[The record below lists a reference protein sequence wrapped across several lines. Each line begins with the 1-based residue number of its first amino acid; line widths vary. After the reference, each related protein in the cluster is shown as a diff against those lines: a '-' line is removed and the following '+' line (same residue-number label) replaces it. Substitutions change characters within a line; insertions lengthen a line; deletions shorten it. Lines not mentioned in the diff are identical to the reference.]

1 MRAKASQERHRER
14 DHPHLRSCEA
24 VMGHQVHASDGDIGH
39 VQGYLVE
46 DETWAIRYVVVNT
59 MRCSTSRRENLIASS
74 NKVST
79 APVPSPP
86 AARKCR
92 VERSRCSETDPRSI
106 ERACDS
112 VGPAR
117 AYSLRVNAF
126 PE

>member
-1 MRAKASQERHRER
+1 
-14 DHPHLRSCEA
+14 
-24 VMGHQVHASDGDIGH
+24 MGHQVHASDGDIGH

-59 MRCSTSRRENLIASS
+59 MRRSTSRRGNLIASS

-79 APVPSPP
+79 APVPALPT
-86 AARKCR
+86 ARKCR
-92 VERSRCSETDPRSI
+92 VEKSRCRETYARSI
-106 ERACDS
+106 ERACGS
-112 VGPAR
+112 VGPAG